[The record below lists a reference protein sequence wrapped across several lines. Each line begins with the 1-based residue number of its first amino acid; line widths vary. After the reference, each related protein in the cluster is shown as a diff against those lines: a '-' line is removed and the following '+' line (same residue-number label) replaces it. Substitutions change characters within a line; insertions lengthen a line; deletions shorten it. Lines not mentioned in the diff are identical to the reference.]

1 MIDKKYQRFV
11 HSFFMA
17 LLMSCLMSFVVSFL
31 NAGFVSDF
39 LYVWLKS
46 WGFAFIVGFP
56 VFILVSPVVLKLVDL
71 VIDN

>member
-1 MIDKKYQRFV
+1 
-11 HSFFMA
+11 
-17 LLMSCLMSFVVSFL
+17 MSFVVSFL

-46 WGFAFIVGFP
+46 WGYAFIVGFP

>member
-1 MIDKKYQRFV
+1 MIDKKYQGFV

-17 LLMSCLMSFVVSFL
+17 LLMSCLMSFVISFL
-31 NAGFVSDF
+31 NVGFVSDF

-46 WGFAFIVGFP
+46 WSFVFMVGFP
-56 VFILVSPVVLKLVDL
+56 VFILVSPVVIKLVDL